1 MSRLTAKTAKRPA
14 AGKTRDRK
22 APARRKPVAR
32 STRRALTGA
41 AVALPV
47 AAVIGLGAW
56 AWTSGWA
63 GRTTTALVDGAWQLT
78 ADAGFAVEEVL
89 VTGRDST
96 HGDDILAAL
105 GVDRGAPILA
115 FDPDAARASVEALP
129 WVARATVVRR
139 LPDTIFIAIEERE
152 PLALWQSDGTFRVID
167 QRGAVLT
174 DSGVAAFAHLP
185 RVVGADAPPHAAELL
200 DLLARVPT
208 VGARVEAAV
217 RVGGRR
223 WNLELDNGVTVRLPE
238 DGIDRALARLAA
250 VEDADGLFDRDIRS
264 IDLRLADRL
273 VIRTSPVA
281 NEMIR
286 LPEENT

>member
-1 MSRLTAKTAKRPA
+1 MPRLTAKTPKRA
-14 AGKTRDRK
+14 AERRTDRK

-32 STRRALTGA
+32 STRRALKAA
-41 AVALPV
+41 AVGLPAAALV
-47 AAVIGLGAW
+47 GFAGWAW
-56 AWTSGWA
+56 ASGWA
-63 GRTTTALVDGAWQLT
+63 AQTGERLAAGAWQLT

-89 VTGRDST
+89 VTGRGST

-105 GVDRGAPILA
+105 AVERGAPILA
-115 FDPDAARASVEALP
+115 FDPDAARAAVEALP
-129 WVARATVVRR
+129 WVRSAVVARR
-139 LPDTIFIAIEERE
+139 LPDTIFVSIEERE
-152 PLALWQSDGTFRVID
+152 PLALWQSGGQFRVID
-167 QRGAVLT
+167 DTGTVLT
-174 DSGVAAFAHLP
+174 ENGTAAFAHLP
-185 RVVGADAPPHAAELL
+185 RVVGTDAPAHAPELL
-200 DLLARVPT
+200 ALLARVPT

-223 WNLELDNGVTVRLPE
+223 WDLRLDNGVTVRLPE
-238 DGIDRALARLAA
+238 TGVDRALSRLAS
-250 VEDADGLFDRDIRS
+250 VEDEDGLIDRDIRS